1 MNRITYERDFLLRLR
16 NSPMSAL
23 VPEDLPEIFPEGF
36 IPPGFEGVARIESER
51 LTGVKG
57 TVAGDNLPQTNEVN
71 PTEASS
77 GSITPGSED
86 VARNRPTGGKGT
98 VLSDNLSQQKQ

>member
-1 MNRITYERDFLLRLR
+1 
-16 NSPMSAL
+16 MSAS
-23 VPEDLPEIFPEGF
+23 VPENLPEIFPEGF

-57 TVAGDNLPQTNEVN
+57 TVAGDNSPLTNTVN

-77 GSITPGSED
+77 GSVPPGIEGIATNAPAG
-86 VARNRPTGGKGT
+86 VKET
-98 VLSDNLSQQKQ
+98 VSGDNSSQQKQ